1 MFMLNI
7 ILALF
12 GIVFFA
18 FGFLI
23 SFKKKYFLANLV
35 SFTKADDD
43 SAYSEQIGLISLMSG
58 MLYIFA
64 GIVGFVSANLFVSL
78 SLMVVCT
85 IIMISFLTV
94 SKTKAVRN

>member
-7 ILALF
+7 ILALL

-18 FGFLI
+18 LGFLI
-23 SFKKKYFLANLV
+23 CFKKKYFLANLV
-35 SFTKADDD
+35 SFTKANDN
-43 SAYSEQIGLISLMSG
+43 SAFSEQIGLISLMSG

-64 GIVGFVSANLFVSL
+64 GIVGFVSASIFVSL
-78 SLMVVCT
+78 SLMVACT
-85 IIMISFLTV
+85 LVTISFLSV